1 MNARRVPVLLSWSG
15 GKDAAWVLH
24 VLRSSDDYEVVG
36 LMTTFNSGVD
46 QAAGQGIAYAD
57 IAAQA
62 DALGLPLFEMWI
74 PERANNAEY
83 TQAFASALSNARE
96 VIPGLASIAFGDI
109 SLADLKAWR
118 TQLCEG
124 LGMTAVFP
132 LFGIESNTLAR
143 EMIGSGLKA
152 TLTRVDEDRL
162 PAEFL
167 GMAFDEALL
176 QRLPAN
182 IDPCGEN
189 GEFQTQ
195 VSTDGLPF
203 TQNHRDT

>member
-1 MNARRVPVLLSWSG
+1 MNAPRAPLLLSWSG
-15 GKDAAWVLH
+15 GKDAAWTLQ
-24 VLRSSDDYEVVG
+24 VLRSSDDFEVVG
-36 LMTTFNSGVD
+36 LMTTFNTGVD
-46 QAAGQGIAYAD
+46 QAAGQGIGYAD

-83 TQAFASALSNARE
+83 TEAFASTISNARE
-96 VIPGLASIAFGDI
+96 AIPRLASIAFGDI

-124 LGMTAVFP
+124 HGMTPVFP
-132 LFGIESNTLAR
+132 LFGIESHALAR

-152 TLTRVDEDRL
+152 TLTRIDEDRL
-162 PAEFL
+162 PSEFL

-176 QRLPAN
+176 QRLPEN

-195 VSTDGLPF
+195 VSMDGLPF
-203 TQNHRDT
+203 TQSHRDP